1 MSIFSPVLT
10 DWDVQIR
17 THLYVA
23 ETEENSEG
31 GQSKLLLRL
40 KKNKTE
46 IVDQL
51 TVAFCED
58 TVAGANTHDRL
69 WKLLCGVKNDILDT
83 ANTVEIDSRGE
94 EVWLNVSSD
103 DVLTLR
109 DIVFDEIELN
119 MQTVESIWREV
130 KKNAVYFQVITINQK
145 NYIKTNSPT

>member
-1 MSIFSPVLT
+1 M
-10 DWDVQIR
+10 
-17 THLYVA
+17 A

-51 TVAFCED
+51 TVVFCED

-83 ANTVEIDSRGE
+83 TNTGETGSRGGE
-94 EVWLNVSSD
+94 ILVNVSSD
-103 DVLTLR
+103 DILNLR
-109 DIVFDEIELN
+109 DIIFDEIELN
-119 MQTVESIWREV
+119 QQTVESIWREV
-130 KKNAVYFQVITINQK
+130 EKNAVYFQVITINQK